1 MADEPIRR
9 GAVVAAAIMALGVTY
24 FMVDK
29 NRRCSTFSN
38 VWADPG
44 TVGGLYLKDDAI
56 TDAEH
61 WTRQTLR
68 SILLAQ
74 EVPKRDSLLDGL
86 AIHIADC
93 DWKDSRKN
101 KKGRQ
106 VWDSL
111 GQIVNAT
118 LSEYNKDPEGFMKG

>member
-1 MADEPIRR
+1 MADEQIRR
-9 GAVVAAAIMALGVTY
+9 GAVVAAAIMGLGITY

-44 TVGGLYLKDDAI
+44 TVGGLHLNEDVI
-56 TDAEH
+56 QDAEH
-61 WTRQTLR
+61 WTRTSLR

-74 EVPKRDSLLDGL
+74 EIPRRDDLLDGL
-86 AIHIADC
+86 AVYIADC
-93 DWKDSRKN
+93 DWEKSRKS

-111 GQIVNAT
+111 GGIVNAA
-118 LSEYNKDPEGFMKG
+118 LSEYNRDPEGFLKG

>member
-9 GAVVAAAIMALGVTY
+9 GAVVAAAIMGLGITY

-29 NRRCSTFSN
+29 NRRCSSFSD
-38 VWADPG
+38 VWVDPG
-44 TVGGLYLKDDAI
+44 VVGGLHLNEDVI
-56 TDAEH
+56 QDAEH
-61 WTRQTLR
+61 WTRQSLR

-74 EVPKRDSLLDGL
+74 QVPKRDALLDGL
-86 AIHIADC
+86 SMHIADC
-93 DWKDSRKN
+93 DWESARKS

-111 GQIVNAT
+111 GGIVNAA
-118 LSEYNKDPEGFMKG
+118 LSEYNKDPEGFLRG